1 MIQDLEKRE
10 VEIVYKPNAHFLI
23 TGKSGTGKTFY
34 CCRKLEEEL
43 RKNKAMLL
51 IDYSSSY
58 TEKELQKNKFD
69 IVNIGLHFFLKN
81 VRPYAASCSEA

>member
-34 CCRKLEEEL
+34 CCRKLDENNDFKAFLL
-43 RKNKAMLL
+43 R
-51 IDYSSSY
+51 
-58 TEKELQKNKFD
+58 F
-69 IVNIGLHFFLKN
+69 
-81 VRPYAASCSEA
+81 